1 LSYSHR
7 FHAGNHADVFKH
19 LALVAL
25 LEASTRAGAAPVTYL
40 ETHAGEGRY
49 TLGPTGEWTEGI
61 GKLDRAG
68 TAPGERGVLGTYGD
82 VLARVGAGSRVPNRG
97 GEYPGSPVVALAV
110 LRPVD
115 KAVLV
120 EKQSEAVGAL
130 RRSVRHD
137 ARAEVA
143 QGDGLAVLR
152 ERVADIT
159 GRSALVVHLDPA
171 YGDPEEWRTAAD
183 ALALCAQAGVRAVL
197 WYPVKSLARPNTLLA
212 RLGEQKARATT
223 VEVHVTPLDV
233 KRNALNG
240 SGMVFV
246 NPPPGVTHTLAAQA
260 AALGEALSTHDGR
273 FGVRVQ
279 RTA

>member
-1 LSYSHR
+1 MSYSHR

-25 LEASTRAGAAPVTYL
+25 LEASTRAGPVTYL

-49 TLGPTGEWTEGI
+49 SLGPTGEWTEGI
-61 GKLDRAG
+61 GKLDRAAG
-68 TAPGERGVLGTYGD
+68 AARVLGTYGD

-130 RRSVRHD
+130 RRAVRHD
-137 ARAEVA
+137 ARAEVV

-152 ERVADIT
+152 ERVADNDT
-159 GRSALVVHLDPA
+159 RDTLVVHLDPA

-183 ALALCAQAGVRAVL
+183 ALALCAQTGVRAVL
-197 WYPVKSLARPNTLLA
+197 WYPVKSLARPNTLLT
-212 RLGEQKARATT
+212 RLGEQKAQATT

-246 NPPPGVTHTLAAQA
+246 NAPAGVTHALAAQA

-273 FGVRVQ
+273 YGVRVQ